1 MDLYQLDLNLLVLFD
16 ALYRHRSVSA
26 AADEICLSQSAF
38 SHGLTRLRKRLGDE
52 LFVRVNNVMTPT
64 HRAQQLAKSVGQA
77 LEILHGGINTNSG
90 FSPEH
95 SELELTFAA
104 TDYTQYS
111 LLPRLI
117 GKINELAPK
126 IKITVYSADNKIPT
140 EKLITGELDFALGFS
155 HEIEDSSTVIQQT
168 WLEDSYC
175 TIARKNHP
183 ALKQGLDLAS
193 FLSLSHVRISPWGE
207 KLGVVDLAL
216 AKLQKK
222 RHVALQLTSVL
233 AAPYTI
239 LHSDLLLTLPR
250 LVAEQMLQHRDIDI
264 FPPPLSVPDYQLNL
278 YYHKLNAGKA
288 SHQWLSALIREL
300 HEKTQVSP

>member
-52 LFVRVNNVMTPT
+52 LFVRINNVMTPT
-64 HRAQQLAKSVGQA
+64 HRAQQLAGSVSQA
-77 LEILHGGINTNSG
+77 LDILHSGINTNAG

-104 TDYTQYS
+104 TDYTEYS

-117 GKINELAPK
+117 GLINKLAPK
-126 IKITVYSADNKIPT
+126 IKVTVYSADNKIPA

-155 HEIEDSSTVIQQT
+155 HEIEDSSTIAHQT

-183 ALKQGLDLAS
+183 ALKQGLDLET
-193 FLSLSHVRISPWGE
+193 FLALSHVRISPWGE
-207 KLGVVDLAL
+207 KQAVVDLAL

-250 LVAEQMLQHRDIDI
+250 LVAEQMLQHLDIEL
-264 FPPPLSVPDYQLNL
+264 FNPPLTVPDYQLNL
-278 YYHKLNAGKA
+278 YWHKLNSGKA
-288 SHQWLSALIREL
+288 SHQWLTGLIRNL
-300 HEKTQVSP
+300 HHGPKP

>member
-52 LFVRVNNVMTPT
+52 LFVRINNVMTPT
-64 HRAQQLAKSVGQA
+64 DRAQQLAESVSQA
-77 LEILHGGINTNSG
+77 LNILHGGINTNAG

-117 GKINELAPK
+117 GKINQLAPK
-126 IKITVYSADNKIPT
+126 INITVYSADNKIPT
-140 EKLITGELDFALGFS
+140 DKLITGELDFALGFS
-155 HEIEDSSTVIQQT
+155 HEIEGSSTVMHQT

-183 ALKQGLDLAS
+183 ALKHGLDLET
-193 FLSLSHVRISPWGE
+193 FLALSHVRISPWGE
-207 KLGVVDLAL
+207 KLGVVDQAL

-250 LVAEQMLQHRDIDI
+250 LVAEQMVQHLDIELYS
-264 FPPPLSVPDYQLNL
+264 PPLAVPDYQLNL

-288 SHQWLSALIREL
+288 SHQWLTALIRDL
-300 HEKTQVSP
+300 HKKA